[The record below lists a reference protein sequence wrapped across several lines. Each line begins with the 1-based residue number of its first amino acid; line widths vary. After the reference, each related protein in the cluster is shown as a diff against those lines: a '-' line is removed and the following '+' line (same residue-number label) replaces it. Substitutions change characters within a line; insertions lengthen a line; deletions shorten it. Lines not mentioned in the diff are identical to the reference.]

1 MNKPGLS
8 KPGTGGYLL
17 SGNSAEDKHQEDQF
31 KLKARIGINVIVIK
45 EAQTTSY
52 WKQTQY
58 KAGLGI

>member
-8 KPGTGGYLL
+8 KPGTGASCFLET
-17 SGNSAEDKHQEDQF
+17 AEGKHQEDQF
-31 KLKARIGINVIVIK
+31 KLKVRIGIVVK

-52 WKQTQY
+52 WKKTQY

>member
-8 KPGTGGYLL
+8 KPGTGASCFLETAKG
-17 SGNSAEDKHQEDQF
+17 KHQKDQF
-31 KLKARIGINVIVIK
+31 KLKVRIGIDVIVVK

-52 WKQTQY
+52 WKKTQY